1 MCNKSTFY
9 FKLHNNRNQ
18 INEILNIYSHLLA
31 SINFLQLFYR
41 SATLFQ
47 TIIIADLI
55 TMIDDSDLIL
65 GGNMQLYMCNPRKS
79 MTLNGKLENITYT
92 MRIDMSNTE
101 IQAFN
106 IEDGILSSA
115 GKFISFQL
123 NFFLS
128 QDNWCNYFL

>member
-55 TMIDDSDLIL
+55 TMIDESDLIL
-65 GGNMQLYMCNPRKS
+65 GGNMQLYICNPRKS
-79 MTLNGKLENITYT
+79 MTLNGRLDDITYT
-92 MRIDMSNTE
+92 MQIDMSNTE

-106 IEDGILSSA
+106 IEDGILSSD
-115 GKFISFQL
+115 GI
-123 NFFLS
+123 FFLLILIK
-128 QDNWCNYFL
+128 FLAISRHLVQ

>member
-9 FKLHNNRNQ
+9 FKLYNNRNQ

-31 SINFLQLFYR
+31 SINFIQLFYR

-47 TIIIADLI
+47 TIIIADVI

-79 MTLNGKLENITYT
+79 MTLNGRLDDITYT
-92 MRIDMSNTE
+92 MQIDMSNTE

-106 IEDGILSSA
+106 IEDGILSSD
-115 GKFISFQL
+115 GI
-123 NFFLS
+123 FFLLILIK
-128 QDNWCNYFL
+128 FLAISRHLVQ